1 MPLLNRKRVIIRCK
15 WDWFVIV
22 LSLLL
27 VAIIVVSYFKLL
39 VSRRVESLAEG
50 AILADLTNDG
60 YILSMLPVMFISI
73 ILFATFSK
81 LISYLIPTARV
92 ELDKELG
99 LRYFE
104 EYGLKQSIRN
114 NLRILSFFLA
124 CFLPLMVLGLNNYF
138 VVSSNGVKLNSLF
151 SLFPKKYNWSQIQ
164 TVETATGI
172 GAARS
177 RWVPKYIL
185 RMDDNIKINLIDYK
199 LQRFIAS
206 YPRLRI
212 YLRDQKHI
220 KYEQNLTDD
229 GIRWLRNHLS
239 KGDFDEVMHILQDTP

>member
-27 VAIIVVSYFKLL
+27 VAIIAISYFKFL
-39 VSRRVESLAEG
+39 VSRRVESLSEG
-50 AILADLTNDG
+50 AILADLTNEG
-60 YILSMLPVMFISI
+60 YILSILTVMFISI
-73 ILFATFSK
+73 ILFATLSK
-81 LISYLIPTARV
+81 LISYLIPAARV
-92 ELDKELG
+92 ELDRELS

-104 EYGLKQSIRN
+104 GYGLKQSIRN

-124 CFLPLMVLGLNNYF
+124 CFLPLMVLGLNSYY
-138 VVSSNGVKLNSLF
+138 VVSSNEVKFNSLF
-151 SLFPKKYNWSQIQ
+151 SLFPKEYNWSQIQ
-164 TVETATGI
+164 AVETVTGT

-185 RMDDNIKINLIDYK
+185 RMDDNIKINLINYK

-206 YPRLRI
+206 YPSLRI

-220 KYEQNLTDD
+220 KYEQNLTDN
-229 GIRWLRNHLS
+229 GIRWLRYNLS
-239 KGDFDEVMHILQDTP
+239 KDDFGEVMHILQDTP